1 VKDQLSEETV
11 LKEAAE
17 ANIETTTVVKIL
29 TETEAI
35 GTKGPEASFK
45 AKIKKNP
52 PDIESSG
59 GFVFL

>member
-1 VKDQLSEETV
+1 MGFSLIFRELNRQLRKPVKDQLSEETV

-45 AKIKKNP
+45 
-52 PDIESSG
+52 E
-59 GFVFL
+59 